1 MRKYFNYFIYI
12 SLVFLLVALYRADYL
27 VVPKIGN
34 IPLFILSVFIL
45 LAGFLSDAWGWQTAL
60 RKIKVRVKFADAVAS
75 FGLSVFG
82 KYIPGKVWIIAG
94 RAAYISKRYKN
105 VSETEVLSVSFITQF
120 VSLWVG
126 LIYGAVALWVM
137 DNVWIYIISA
147 GIIWLGLT
155 LTVFTK
161 YPHQIVAGL
170 YKRILKKD
178 FKVPYIPFK
187 DAIAIVPVY
196 ILRWGAF
203 ALSFYLFVISLVG
216 ESVPFITGFAFPLAT
231 ILGIV
236 VLIAPGGLGVRETI
250 LVGFLKWNGLITTVA
265 TTVSVVSRL
274 WFLIA
279 EVSLFLVAF
288 TIHKLKTDKNK

>member
-34 IPLFILSVFIL
+34 IPLFIFSILVLLS
-45 LAGFLSDAWGWQTAL
+45 GFLSDAWGWQTAL
-60 RKIKVRVKFADAVAS
+60 KKINVRVKFSDAIAS

-105 VSETEVLSVSFITQF
+105 VSETDVLSVSFITQF

-126 LIYGAVALWVM
+126 LIYGAVALFVM
-137 DNVWIYIISA
+137 DNVWIYILSA
-147 GIIWLGLT
+147 GMIWLGLT

-161 YPHQIVAGL
+161 YPHQIIARL
-170 YKRILKKD
+170 YKRILKKE

-216 ESVPFITGFAFPLAT
+216 ENVPIITGFAFPLAT

-236 VLIAPGGLGVRETI
+236 VLVAPGGLGVRETI

-265 TTVSVVSRL
+265 TTISVVSRL
-274 WFLIA
+274 WFLLA
-279 EVSLFLVAF
+279 EISLFLLALI
-288 TIHKLKTDKNK
+288 IHRTKRK